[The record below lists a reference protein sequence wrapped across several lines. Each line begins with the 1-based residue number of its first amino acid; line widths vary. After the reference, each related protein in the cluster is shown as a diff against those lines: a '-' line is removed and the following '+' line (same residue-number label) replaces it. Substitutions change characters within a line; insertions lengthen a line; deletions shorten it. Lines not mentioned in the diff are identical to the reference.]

1 MYSTSLLFGLSFAT
15 AALAQIQV
23 NGAGSIAASLIPSNT
38 ATPASAAGSSSA
50 PAATTSAASSA
61 SSAPASQIT
70 SAASYDAS
78 SASAAAY
85 SMMPYSS
92 FMAGGYKSMD
102 CGYGYSKASDGSCKS
117 ESWVRVHHHGSAISI
132 KPAIVV
138 DDGWMLSNNYYH
150 QQVSLDRRRAD
161 RDRELNH
168 SL

>member
-1 MYSTSLLFGLSFAT
+1 MYSSSLLFGLSFAT

-23 NGAGSIAASLIPSNT
+23 NGASSIAASLVPSTT
-38 ATPASAAGSSSA
+38 AAPASAAGSSSA
-50 PAATTSAASSA
+50 PVATTSAASSA

-117 ESWVRVHHHGSAISI
+117 ESWVCIHHQRICEQFETRDCSGRRMDAIRQL
-132 KPAIVV
+132 
-138 DDGWMLSNNYYH
+138 LS
-150 QQVSLDRRRAD
+150 STSESRSTLRR
-161 RDRELNH
+161 L
-168 SL
+168 